1 MFTIIQSHRT
11 EYLVDHLLKDYQSK
25 DQPIFAPFV
34 VIVPSMVLGD
44 WLDKSIASR
53 AGISTLVT
61 TKFWGQYQWTLIQD
75 VLSLHNTWLKEQ
87 QSDAQLLNVPEV
99 AVLSTTVMQW
109 RLFGYLTFYRQ
120 AILEDDTHP
129 LHPLLESLLG
139 TDSDQVQQET
149 RLWQLATDLARV
161 FNRYLTH
168 RDNWLNL
175 WSKNQSIDIAEMIK
189 EKDALSGRF
198 DQYATQTPPWLT
210 EHYIELEAAQR
221 HLWYH
226 LFAGVHQH
234 RVAIEQLFWQ
244 ALKDNQAHERS
255 ALPKKLRIFTI
266 QQLPQNELD
275 FLQRLSRYLDIT
287 LLHYNP
293 SKLFWAD
300 IVDKVWLQ
308 RQKIINPESVFLRDH
323 GHALL
328 SRLGKQSREMFAMLA
343 GMSGN
348 EFYDDIIIDW
358 QDRFDEVEEDIDSHE
373 AHRDTLLARLQ
384 YDVLMLDEAATQQ
397 ATVSRVSQALG
408 EQLTMSFDEDEQ
420 SQPDQAWH
428 SDEALQQKRFEKH
441 REWQVSDQDD
451 SLSIHA
457 CHSLQRQLEV
467 LRVMIGRW
475 LNETNPDGSQRHVSD
490 IVVLLP
496 DVERHHALIN
506 SIFVDGKGQD
516 GLTLPAKVTGV
527 VDTSIRQLWEAISGF
542 YRLLGSDSARFE
554 APEVLDWLMLPPL
567 YESFG
572 LTHEQMSRGCDLLI
586 EAGFVRGFDERHLQ
600 QSLDTH
606 DYDYRFSFAHA
617 LDKLTLGLIMPEA
630 KINDS
635 LYPLQWPKDALPEKT
650 LPLPGIGLGDAP
662 LIEALCRIYQGLD
675 ARRDDHKQRL
685 QAEDWLKQ
693 IESQVIHTYFAAVDQ
708 TRSMRAIYQAMNGF
722 KSSLRANR
730 HYQQYRSQSSAN
742 NAVTD
747 QGPNNKTCN
756 NQTQDNQTLNN
767 QSLDTQAHELEQ
779 RLSKVEKLPLR
790 LSFMLDSIED
800 ELESQQVSA
809 EPTGVITFGRF
820 GALRNVPFGLVVM
833 LNLNISEFPNR
844 DRDNRYDLMKAGV
857 AQRGDR
863 FSEDDDNGA
872 FLDALLC
879 ARSACWIFYN
889 GQSLTDTHEHLPAN
903 PVSELLQFLQGE
915 VTWQWQPLDKVSDEE
930 RLNETNETA
939 AQIQRYMPKL
949 VERWLVTH
957 HPALPFSRDLFEVDS
972 ELFDNGVKNN
982 GKNSEGNT
990 KSSAI
995 NNVNSSADTNAN
1007 NVRVKNSAH
1016 GDVNNLVDN
1025 SKIDNNA
1032 VSHDK
1037 GDKADNAWRESLDK
1051 AMQRVKYEQR
1061 LQYPPAEVWQS
1072 VFAELNKRGDRAK
1085 QGLDPVN
1092 ENISLEILA
1101 FSEERP
1107 NRQQIVTLPT
1117 LAQYKVMA
1125 KMLSSP
1131 LLDDKISDPKSAK
1144 LSKAEFKSLAEL
1156 MGIENLSEAALLERL
1171 RQDIFAIEQI
1181 DIQSLVFQVRHPAKQ
1196 FLREQQVFIAKG
1208 EEMLSRQ
1215 EPLSLDGLSRYQ
1227 INDELLKQLHADK
1240 PNPNPS
1246 GDSSHSAD
1254 SPLKDNDLLDDN
1266 DKAQDFTQGFDGIQA
1281 LMYQGVMPAGVARH
1295 TTLSYQLT
1303 LMQSQ
1308 CEDFKAQLKAQHIDI
1323 DGSMGQTTKK
1333 TTKNPTETISGDNGP
1348 LSDALGL
1355 LTPVQEVTQDINLA
1369 EVFESLLAQSLA
1381 HNVHADQ
1388 ANTTAIAL
1396 EVIKDWLPE
1405 QIQLK
1410 GAVPYTAKHPNHAK
1424 MDHCKVWLNILPNS
1438 ARAEHL
1444 LRFWLS
1450 HLYWQVARQTTA
1462 EQVSMGDGQSI
1473 WRFNKASME
1482 IKDFEK
1488 RTTFT
1493 LAPIVYEQAVVEL
1506 VKWGIFA
1513 KLAGEV
1519 PMTLL
1524 PSYALTFLD
1533 KVRKAEA
1540 PDKET
1545 GEVKPYYPKRN
1556 DFSDWMAL
1564 AHHMDTVYDSCSQ
1577 HAIWQYVLQ
1586 GQDRFTALANALKTL
1601 AVPMYQ
1607 PMYQALETLKN

>member
-11 EYLVDHLLKDYQSK
+11 ERLVAELLRAYQSK
-25 DQPIFAPFV
+25 DQPIFEEFV

-44 WLDKSIASR
+44 WLDKMIASQ

-61 TKFWGQYQWTLIQD
+61 TKFWGQYQWALMQE
-75 VLSLHNTWLKEQ
+75 VLSAHNAWLSEQ
-87 QSDAQLLNVPEV
+87 SPNAPLLNVPEV

-109 RLFGYLTFYRQ
+109 RLFGYLTLYRQ
-120 AILEDDTHP
+120 TIMEDAAHP

-149 RLWQLATDLARV
+149 RLWQLSTDLARV

-168 RDNWLNL
+168 RDNWLNQ
-175 WSKNQSIDIAEMIK
+175 WSNNTSLDVEAMIK
-189 EKDALSGRF
+189 EKDALSERF
-198 DQYATQTPPWLT
+198 DQFATDTPPWLT

-244 ALKDNQAHERS
+244 ALEANPANERS
-255 ALPKKLRIFTI
+255 KLPKNLRIFTI

-275 FLQRLSRYLDIT
+275 FLQHLSRYMNIT

-308 RQKIINPESVFLRDH
+308 RQKIINPDSVFLRDH

-328 SRLGKQSREMFAMLA
+328 SRLGKQSRETFAMLA
-343 GMSGN
+343 GLSGN
-348 EFYDDIIIDW
+348 EFHEDIIIDW
-358 QDRFDEVEEDIDSHE
+358 QDRFTEDDEHDSFSLSHSADSIDYNWGYDQTN
-373 AHRDTLLARLQ
+373 DTLLSRLQ
-384 YDVLMLDEAATQQ
+384 HDVLMLDESGTQQ
-397 ATVSRVSQALG
+397 AAAARVSQALG
-408 EQLTMSFDEDEQ
+408 EQLQISFDDVDSASIEEMDNQ
-420 SQPDQAWH
+420 QWH
-428 SDEALQQKRFEKH
+428 SDEMLQQKRFIKH
-441 REWQVSDQDD
+441 REWQVSDQDN

-457 CHSLQRQLEV
+457 CHSLQRQLEI
-467 LRVMIGRW
+467 LRGMIGRW
-475 LNETNPDGSQRHVSD
+475 LNEPLTSEKSLPKRHLSD

-496 DVERHHALIN
+496 DVDRHHALIN
-506 SIFVDGKGQD
+506 SVFVDGKGQD

-542 YRLLGSDSARFE
+542 YRLLGSENARFE

-572 LTHEQMSRGCDLLI
+572 LTHEQMSRGCNLLI

-630 KINDS
+630 KVNAS
-635 LYPLQWPKDALPEKT
+635 LYPLTWPEGSLPEKS
-650 LPLPGIGLGDAP
+650 LPLAGIGLGDAP
-662 LIEALCRIYQGLD
+662 LIEALCRIYQGLE
-675 ARRDDHKQRL
+675 ARRDDHQQRL

-730 HYQQYRSQSSAN
+730 HYQQYGSQTSAN
-742 NAVTD
+742 NEAANQDLSD
-747 QGPNNKTCN
+747 QTA
-756 NQTQDNQTLNN
+756 DNQTTGN
-767 QSLDTQAHELEQ
+767 QATSKQPLDAHELEQ
-779 RLSKVEKLPLR
+779 RLSKVEKLPLK

-833 LNLNISEFPNR
+833 LNMNISEFPNR
-844 DRDNRYDLMKAGV
+844 DRDNRYDLMKAGL

-889 GQSLTDTHEHLPAN
+889 GQSLNDTHEHLPAN

-915 VTWQWQPLDKVSDEE
+915 VKWQWQPVNGLEEGADAATTEKV
-930 RLNETNETA
+930 
-939 AQIQRYMPKL
+939 QRYLPNL

-957 HPALPFSRDLFEVDS
+957 HPALPFSRDLFE
-972 ELFDNGVKNN
+972 
-982 GKNSEGNT
+982 
-990 KSSAI
+990 
-995 NNVNSSADTNAN
+995 
-1007 NVRVKNSAH
+1007 R
-1016 GDVNNLVDN
+1016 DVGLLEDEVTDKT
-1025 SKIDNNA
+1025 SFE
-1032 VSHDK
+1032 SHDGTSPK
-1037 GDKADNAWRESLDK
+1037 HNNSNKHGNGQDHTSSDNQENDSWRKPLDQ

-1072 VFAELNKRGDRAK
+1072 VFAELNKRDTHIE
-1085 QGLDPVN
+1085 QGSNQDN
-1092 ENISLEILA
+1092 ETTTRLKLLVP
-1101 FSEERP
+1101 SEERP
-1107 NRQQIVTLPT
+1107 NRQQTVTLPT
-1117 LAQYKVMA
+1117 LAQYKLMA

-1131 LLDDKISDPKSAK
+1131 LLSDKISQPKSTE
-1144 LSKAEFKSLAEL
+1144 LSKKELRDFAEL
-1156 MGIENLSEAALLERL
+1156 IGIESLSEVELSESL

-1215 EPLSLDGLSRYQ
+1215 EPLSLDGLTRYQ
-1227 INDELLKQLHADK
+1227 IHDQLLKQLHIAKPTPNLNLADDFG
-1240 PNPNPS
+1240 PS
-1246 GDSSHSAD
+1246 ANSA
-1254 SPLKDNDLLDDN
+1254 LKDNDSLKGNSNAKAFDD
-1266 DKAQDFTQGFDGIQA
+1266 IQA
-1281 LMYQGVMPAGVARH
+1281 LLYQDVMPAGVARH
-1295 TTLSYQLT
+1295 TTLSHQLA

-1323 DGSMGQTTKK
+1323 DGSTSDSTEK
-1333 TTKNPTETISGDNGP
+1333 TYDDNEPISQ
-1348 LSDALGL
+1348 ALGL
-1355 LTPVQEVTQDINLA
+1355 LTPVQEVTVEVNLD
-1369 EVFESLLAQSLA
+1369 EVFESLLAQSFTSA
-1381 HNVHADQ
+1381 NHESAVVPVGNAKSTDKS
-1388 ANTTAIAL
+1388 NTTAIAL

-1405 QIQLK
+1405 QIKLK
-1410 GAVPYTAKHPNHAK
+1410 GAVPYVTKPSDDAK
-1424 MDHCKVWLNILPNS
+1424 MSHCKVWLNILPNS

-1450 HLYWQVARQTTA
+1450 HLYWQVSR
-1462 EQVSMGDGQSI
+1462 
-1473 WRFNKASME
+1473 
-1482 IKDFEK
+1482 
-1488 RTTFT
+1488 
-1493 LAPIVYEQAVVEL
+1493 
-1506 VKWGIFA
+1506 
-1513 KLAGEV
+1513 
-1519 PMTLL
+1519 
-1524 PSYALTFLD
+1524 
-1533 KVRKAEA
+1533 
-1540 PDKET
+1540 
-1545 GEVKPYYPKRN
+1545 
-1556 DFSDWMAL
+1556 
-1564 AHHMDTVYDSCSQ
+1564 
-1577 HAIWQYVLQ
+1577 
-1586 GQDRFTALANALKTL
+1586 
-1601 AVPMYQ
+1601 
-1607 PMYQALETLKN
+1607 